1 MKNIESKIN
10 KICETNQV
18 TQNNQ
23 GKSEW
28 QLRDLVKSKSINFN
42 DEKFDELERINR
54 KKEEEID
61 EMEAKNITD
70 NWFK

>member
-1 MKNIESKIN
+1 MKNVESKIN